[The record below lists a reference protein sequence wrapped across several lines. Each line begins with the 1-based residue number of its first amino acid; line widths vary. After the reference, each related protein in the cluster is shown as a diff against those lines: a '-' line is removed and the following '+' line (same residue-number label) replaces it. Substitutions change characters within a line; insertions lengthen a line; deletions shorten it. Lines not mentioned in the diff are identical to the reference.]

1 MSDISDVAGAE
12 VGRKVAERE
21 AELGYKTIRPPTQIG
36 SLKNMYVKMGERA
49 LRLSERVE
57 PLDDYGITDEV
68 KWVIGKYTSLGY
80 ATNDGKRITTT
91 NQSDIDMSVE
101 NNGTEKLR
109 FNTTLT
115 MNAGWYQGPTSQAP
129 VSMEGEINLVPTPQ
143 NSREPSYTIRVTQFG
158 RGVFVVED
166 IQVNGTP
173 KRRPT
178 LFASFFKERQ
188 QNYDA

>member
-80 ATNDGKRITTT
+80 ATNDG
-91 NQSDIDMSVE
+91 
-101 NNGTEKLR
+101 
-109 FNTTLT
+109 
-115 MNAGWYQGPTSQAP
+115 
-129 VSMEGEINLVPTPQ
+129 
-143 NSREPSYTIRVTQFG
+143 
-158 RGVFVVED
+158 
-166 IQVNGTP
+166 
-173 KRRPT
+173 
-178 LFASFFKERQ
+178 
-188 QNYDA
+188 